1 MTKAAM
7 IYALI
12 VTAILVITVI
22 VFSFMM
28 NKKEG
33 DYHKMVEEIKED
45 FNFKI
50 SELEKKEEKKDKLK
64 REYDKKKERANTGNR
79 ADDVANTVNELQKLS
94 GKKRVSVE

>member
-7 IYALI
+7 IYAMI
-12 VTAILVITVI
+12 VTAVLVVTII

-45 FNFKI
+45 FNSKI